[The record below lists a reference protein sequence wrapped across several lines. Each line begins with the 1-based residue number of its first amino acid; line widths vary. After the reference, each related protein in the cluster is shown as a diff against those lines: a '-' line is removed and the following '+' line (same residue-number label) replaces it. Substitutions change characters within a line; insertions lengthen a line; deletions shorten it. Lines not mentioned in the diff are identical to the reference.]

1 MNKRILVGAATVALA
16 AAVTIPA
23 VGAAPSKNNAGPS
36 FVDMN
41 DDGAYT
47 KKVDIAIERLGG
59 GIRQQDG
66 GKVVTGSAIGT
77 TFLVVANGHDLYLN
91 RDVSGSNLVIVNRG
105 GDIHVAP
112 GVQINGS
119 GPGFGLATRDRSGN
133 VSEGALILGEGASV
147 EHVFSGQSN
156 RQVQIE
162 AADLTVGKNV
172 SISSVSGAK
181 KASRNASTQ
190 SDNAYVNATNS
201 LVIDA
206 SASIEGLQVIG
217 PKAAK

>member
-1 MNKRILVGAATVALA
+1 MTNKRILVGVAALALA

-23 VGAAPSKNNAGPS
+23 AGAASSRSNAGPS

-41 DDGAYT
+41 DDGAYS

-59 GIRQQDG
+59 GIKQQDG
-66 GKVVTGSAIGT
+66 GKIVTGSAIGT
-77 TFLVVANGHDLYLN
+77 TFLMVANGHDLYLN
-91 RDVSGSNLVIVNRG
+91 RNVSGSNLVIANRG

-112 GVQINGS
+112 GVEISSS
-119 GPGFGLATRDRSGN
+119 GQGFGLATRDRSGDK
-133 VSEGALILGEGASV
+133 SEGALILGEGASV
-147 EHVFSGQSN
+147 QHTYSGRTN

-172 SISSVSGAK
+172 DIASTSGAK
-181 KASRNASTQ
+181 KASRTASSQ
-190 SDNAYVNATNS
+190 SANAYVRATRS
-201 LVIDA
+201 LSIDG

-217 PKAAK
+217 PNS

>member
-1 MNKRILVGAATVALA
+1 MISKRVLVGAAALALA

-23 VGAAPSKNNAGPS
+23 VGAAPSRNDAGPS

-41 DDGAYT
+41 DNGKYD
-47 KKVDIAIERLGG
+47 KKIDISVDRLGG
-59 GIRQQDG
+59 GIKQQDG

-77 TFLVVANGHDLYLN
+77 TFLMVANGHDLYLN
-91 RDVSGSNLVIVNRG
+91 KNIAGSNLVIVNRG

-112 GVQINGS
+112 GVQITGS
-119 GPGFGLATRDRSGN
+119 GTGFGLATRDRSGN
-133 VSEGALILGEGASV
+133 TIAGALTLGEGASV
-147 EHVFSGQSN
+147 EHIYSGRSN

-172 SISSVSGAK
+172 VISSTSGAK
-181 KASRNASTQ
+181 KVSRTAAAQTGM
-190 SDNAYVNATNS
+190 AHVKATHS
-201 LVIDA
+201 LAIDA

-217 PKAAK
+217 PNG